1 MKTEPANEQ
10 EMSVYLAKNVVP
22 KYDILVSGC
31 YVLIINA
38 PRFEIENFI
47 YSPDG
52 LISVIERLVEDLPN
66 FPSSIA
72 KAWENFLFTR
82 DYDAFYKAVWQAL
95 EGKWLRQDNTY

>member
-1 MKTEPANEQ
+1 MKTKPATDQ
-10 EMSVYLAKNVVP
+10 EMSVYLAKNVLP
-22 KYDILVSGC
+22 KGYDILVSGC

-38 PRFEIENFI
+38 PRFEIEDFI

-52 LISVIERLVEDLPN
+52 FFAVTGAINISDLAIIQVKI
-66 FPSSIA
+66 IA

-95 EGKWLRQDNTY
+95 EGK